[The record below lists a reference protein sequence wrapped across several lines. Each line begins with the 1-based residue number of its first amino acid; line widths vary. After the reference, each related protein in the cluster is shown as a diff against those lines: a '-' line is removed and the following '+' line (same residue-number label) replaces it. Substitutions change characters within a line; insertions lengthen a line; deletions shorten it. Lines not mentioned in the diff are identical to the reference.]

1 MGNTRHLFKKSGATK
16 RKFHVRM
23 GTITDR
29 NGMNLTEAE
38 HIKKRWHEYIEEL
51 YKKGLI
57 DPDNH
62 NAVATHLEPDI
73 LVCEIK
79 WASGSIIT

>member
-1 MGNTRHLFKKSGATK
+1 MGNTRHLFKKIGATK

-38 HIKKRWHEYIEEL
+38 DIKEIARKHRGTIQ
-51 YKKGLI
+51 KK
-57 DPDNH
+57 
-62 NAVATHLEPDI
+62 
-73 LVCEIK
+73 
-79 WASGSIIT
+79 S